1 MMKRTLLFLFLTFVP
16 LFALE
21 AKDYEVRGPQGG
33 ISFKICLPEGFSP
46 QTDKCPM
53 VILMHGIF
61 SSERYKETYGDKADF
76 KTIDGENHTITRHRE
91 VVVREV
97 VDYFKGL

>member
-1 MMKRTLLFLFLTFVP
+1 MMKRSLLFLLLTFVP

-46 QTDKCPM
+46 QTDKCPI

-61 SSERYKETYGDKADF
+61 SSK
-76 KTIDGENHTITRHRE
+76 
-91 VVVREV
+91 
-97 VDYFKGL
+97 DYNPMPALAKGLSHSCHRNHPAF